1 MFETLLLN
9 FLFMLFPVV
18 LFLIFFEN
26 RSYSFSK
33 KLLVALSAAALA
45 LCIANPIILDNGF
58 IFDLRYVPFIIVAL
72 FGGYKGAF
80 PLYIVLNVCRFY
92 VNGEGTLPSFLFSTS
107 VLLLV
112 PLCSSYFKKQN
123 SKGRVITAT
132 TISFATMAWYLLTL
146 SFMIE
151 SLNREFWILAANALS
166 THIIVTSVIMILLEK
181 IIQNIKNRERLIQ
194 SERLSVV
201 SELAASVS
209 HEIKNPITVT
219 SGFLQLLYRSPT
231 ISQEER
237 RFVDLSLQELRRA
250 EKIVSDFLSFAKPQ
264 QNNLIYSNMSEELDY
279 TRNVI
284 MPYASVHGV
293 EVKYKFQNSLKC
305 SYDRNQIQQC
315 FINLFKN
322 AVEAMK
328 ELGGGILTIEAFED
342 RSTIMIRIRDTG
354 VGMSKEELS
363 RLGKPYYSTKAEG
376 TGLGMLMVYSTI
388 QELGGTVEVHSEK
401 GEGTTVLLFIPTKR

>member
-1 MFETLLLN
+1 
-9 FLFMLFPVV
+9 MLFPVV

-26 RSYSFSK
+26 RSYSFNK
-33 KLLVALSAAALA
+33 KLLVALSAVALV

-80 PLYIVLNVCRFY
+80 PLYIVLNVYRFY

-112 PLCSSYFKKQN
+112 PLCSSYFKKQS
-123 SKGRVITAT
+123 SKSRVITAT
-132 TISFATMAWYLLTL
+132 TIAFATMAWYLLTL
-146 SFMIE
+146 SFMIK

-166 THIIVTSVIMILLEK
+166 THVIVTSVIMILLEK

-219 SGFLQLLYRSPT
+219 SGFLQLLYKSPT

-237 RFVDLSLQELRRA
+237 RFVDLSLQELQRA

-264 QNNLIYSNMSEELDY
+264 RDNLIYSNMSEELDY

-293 EVKYKFQNSLKC
+293 EVRYKFQNSLKC

-354 VGMSKEELS
+354 IGMSKEELS

-376 TGLGMLMVYSTI
+376 TGLGMSMVYSTI

-401 GEGTTVLLFIPTKR
+401 GEGTTVLLFIPTKQ

>member
-26 RSYSFSK
+26 RSYSFNK
-33 KLLVALSAAALA
+33 KLLVALSAVALV

-80 PLYIVLNVCRFY
+80 PLYIVLNVYRFY

-112 PLCSSYFKKQN
+112 PLCSSYFKKQS
-123 SKGRVITAT
+123 SKSRVITAT
-132 TISFATMAWYLLTL
+132 TIAFATMAWYLLTL
-146 SFMIE
+146 SFMIK

-166 THIIVTSVIMILLEK
+166 THVIVTSVIMILLEK

-219 SGFLQLLYRSPT
+219 SGFLQLLYKSPT

-237 RFVDLSLQELRRA
+237 RFVDLSLQELQRA

-264 QNNLIYSNMSEELDY
+264 RDNLIYSNMSEELDY

-293 EVKYKFQNSLKC
+293 EVRYKFQNSLKC

-354 VGMSKEELS
+354 IGMSKEELS

-376 TGLGMLMVYSTI
+376 TGLGMSMVYSTI

-401 GEGTTVLLFIPTKR
+401 GEGTTVLLFIPTKQ